1 MEIVKDV
8 VDGKYS
14 ETFLAKVLAGKNE
27 YQIKEILSY
36 IADGCS
42 IVLDT
47 YRVPTYNGELG
58 IVKETVERFKVLDKN
73 GIVVTFLSA
82 DFIGSHSHTLKITR
96 EIENEAK
103 FKKAKMLTTI
113 AYGVAF
119 ISVTAAIISLLA

>member
-14 ETFLAKVLAGKNE
+14 ETFLAKVLASKNE

-36 IADGCS
+36 IADGCD

-47 YRVPTYNGELG
+47 YRVPTYDGELG
-58 IVKETVERFKVLDKN
+58 VKKETVERFKVLDKN
-73 GIVVTFLSA
+73 GIVVTFISA
-82 DFIGSHSHTLKITR
+82 DFIGSHSHTLKIMR

-103 FKKAKMLTTI
+103 FKKAKMLSTM
-113 AYGVAF
+113 ALGVAF
-119 ISVTAAIISLLA
+119 VSITVAIFSLLV